1 MISINPK
8 SCSACL
14 ACMNACPRDAIA
26 DALDEDG
33 FLLPV
38 VDEKRCVDCGLCE
51 RVCAATQPPEL
62 AAPSAANLFVHNDR
76 DVLRNSTSGG
86 AFTALSDCALA
97 QNGAVV
103 GAMMDEKLAIRHAVA
118 ESTGQRDR
126 MRGSLYVQS
135 DPNFVYRDVKALLE
149 KGRFVLFVGT
159 PCQVYGLKRFLNRKY
174 DNLILVDFLCHGV
187 PSASLLRAHIAWLE
201 KLYRRQAKSY
211 SFRSKKFGW
220 RPAAIEEIV
229 FQDGVRKSALPV
241 QAYNK
246 FFHNNV
252 SLRASCLTCPFRR
265 AERCSDLTVGDFW
278 GVAKICGEKLR
289 RGASLVLVNSPE
301 GESFLKRAS
310 QAGRLKNVPIEK
322 ILYRVAP
329 PKPRVKGDRDAFWKL
344 YREQGYP
351 ALVDNYA
358 KRSKKERIL
367 YYWKRLVKIM
377 IAKLLG

>member
-1 MISINPK
+1 
-8 SCSACL
+8 
-14 ACMNACPRDAIA
+14 MNACPRDAIA

-159 PCQVYGLKRFLNRKY
+159 PCQVYGLKRFLNCKY

-229 FQDGVRKSALPV
+229 FQDGSRKSALPV

-278 GVAKICGEKLR
+278 GVAKICGENCKFVIPDNANNTALTLKYTEIY
-289 RGASLVLVNSPE
+289 GTSD
-301 GESFLKRAS
+301 FLSKYNPCIS
-310 QAGRLKNVPIEK
+310 I
-322 ILYRVAP
+322 
-329 PKPRVKGDRDAFWKL
+329 
-344 YREQGYP
+344 
-351 ALVDNYA
+351 
-358 KRSKKERIL
+358 SKKANNTKIDLDWTEFHGEYGSQIKNDGKNTKISEWYVTRSWEKEVHGNE
-367 YYWKRLVKIM
+367 YW
-377 IAKLLG
+377 GT